1 MRLTCGA
8 EYRTYNETEIEFWK
22 KKLLPYLEFTWSV
35 NRKLCS
41 SYKWKIWDLMYLLIK
56 ICYIHDTSIPNLLS
70 AAIPNFFCCCP
81 QIPHLESSYYHEAN
95 ASFSSVSIHFKKK
108 KKKKRKIS
116 FAQVKE
122 CRLCISYIKR
132 LNRHTHTRICRWLC

>member
-1 MRLTCGA
+1 
-8 EYRTYNETEIEFWK
+8 
-22 KKLLPYLEFTWSV
+22 
-35 NRKLCS
+35 
-41 SYKWKIWDLMYLLIK
+41 MYLLIK

-108 KKKKRKIS
+108 KKENIFCTS
-116 FAQVKE
+116 QGVQT
-122 CRLCISYIKR
+122 LYQ
-132 LNRHTHTRICRWLC
+132 LH

>member
-1 MRLTCGA
+1 
-8 EYRTYNETEIEFWK
+8 
-22 KKLLPYLEFTWSV
+22 
-35 NRKLCS
+35 
-41 SYKWKIWDLMYLLIK
+41 MYLLIK

-108 KKKKRKIS
+108 KKKGKYLLHKSRSADFVSVTLKD
-116 FAQVKE
+116 
-122 CRLCISYIKR
+122 
-132 LNRHTHTRICRWLC
+132 